1 MTVREITRAGL
12 VITLVI
18 SQLVI
23 SPAFA
28 EWHRVMQQLSALS
41 LSGNTLPI

>member
-18 SQLVI
+18 SPLVI
-23 SPAFA
+23 PTGFRRK
-28 EWHRVMQQLSALS
+28 WRRVMQQRSALF
-41 LSGNTLPI
+41 LP